1 MALLNDL
8 IDMEFPEFVEKI
20 QRKQDLH
27 EELVNAESQGKGDLY
42 DVILLNPTIQELNEY
57 DKEQWRVI
65 ATKDGKFWFG
75 DMFEWVH
82 DELINWICV
91 TKGYSYDSE
100 LARLIVLPDYD
111 SYMICIVVNVYDED
125 INGDVREKSEEEIQ
139 QEFNEKKQ
147 IISNCPYVKQTFNK
161 VVYVLDRRDE
171 EAEFNESLNEFS

>member
-57 DKEQWRVI
+57 DKEHWRVI

-82 DELINWICV
+82 DELINWI
-91 TKGYSYDSE
+91 
-100 LARLIVLPDYD
+100 
-111 SYMICIVVNVYDED
+111 
-125 INGDVREKSEEEIQ
+125 
-139 QEFNEKKQ
+139 
-147 IISNCPYVKQTFNK
+147 
-161 VVYVLDRRDE
+161 
-171 EAEFNESLNEFS
+171 